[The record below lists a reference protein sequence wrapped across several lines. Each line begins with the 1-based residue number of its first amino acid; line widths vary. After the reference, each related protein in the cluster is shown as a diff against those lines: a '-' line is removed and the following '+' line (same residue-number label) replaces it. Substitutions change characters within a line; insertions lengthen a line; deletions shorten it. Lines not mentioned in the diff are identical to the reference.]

1 MKLHRITKL
10 ELAGPYSLK
19 LCFADGLERT
29 VNLEPVLAG
38 ELYGPLKDPLLF
50 AQAALD
56 PEVRTVVWPN
66 GADFDPTTLHDWPDH
81 EGAFVAAARRWQT
94 SMVAA

>member
-19 LCFADGLERT
+19 LRFADGLERT

-66 GADFDPTTLHDWPDH
+66 GADFHPTTLHDWPEH
-81 EGAFVAAARRWQT
+81 EPAFVAAARQWVEEEI
-94 SMVAA
+94 SA

>member
-1 MKLHRITKL
+1 MKLHRITTL
-10 ELAGPYSLK
+10 ELAGQYSLK
-19 LCFADGLERT
+19 LRFADGLERT
-29 VNLEPVLAG
+29 VDLEPVLAG

-66 GADFDPTTLHDWPDH
+66 GADFDPATLHDWPEH
-81 EGAFVAAARRWQT
+81 EPAFVAAAKLWQEEL
-94 SMVAA
+94 AAV